1 MVTQL
6 QILNYKKSLV
16 LKNRFRKYLP
26 VVVDIETGGFDPASN
41 AILEIA
47 ITLIEE
53 ENKKLI
59 VGETFRHH
67 IIPFEG
73 SIVEKESLEFTKIN
87 LDHPLRNAVT
97 ESEALNDLFKIINKA
112 KNKYECSRAILVG
125 HNAHFDNSFLTES
138 LKRNNIKKTPFHKFS
153 VIDTVSLG
161 VLATG
166 QTVLARIC
174 DKLNIDYDNDEA
186 HSAAYDTVVTAQVF
200 CSILNKY
207 DS

>member
-1 MVTQL
+1 M
-6 QILNYKKSLV
+6 

-26 VVVDIETGGFDPASN
+26 VIVDIETGGFDPNTN

-53 ENKKLI
+53 KNNSFI
-59 VGETFRHH
+59 PGNTHRFH
-67 IIPFEG
+67 IKPFEG
-73 SIVEKESLEFTKIN
+73 SVVEKESLEFTKIK
-87 LDHPLRNAVT
+87 LDHPLRNAV
-97 ESEALNDLFKIINKA
+97 EEIEALKDLFKIINVA

-125 HNAHFDNSFLTES
+125 HNAHFDKSFLDAS
-138 LKRNNIKKTPFHKFS
+138 VIRNNIKKTPFHKFS

-174 DKLNIDYDNDEA
+174 EKLSIDYDNDEA
-186 HSAAYDTVVTAQVF
+186 HSAAYDTRVTAEVF
-200 CSILNKY
+200 CKIVNKY
-207 DS
+207 KF

>member
-1 MVTQL
+1 M
-6 QILNYKKSLV
+6 

-26 VVVDIETGGFDPASN
+26 VVVDIETGGFDPEEN

-53 ENKKLI
+53 DDNVYK

-67 IIPFEG
+67 IEPFEG
-73 SIVEKESLEFTKIN
+73 SVVEKESLEFTKIK
-87 LDHPLRNAVT
+87 LDHPLRGAI
-97 ESEALNDLFKIINKA
+97 SEKDALNDIFKIINKT

-125 HNAHFDNSFLTES
+125 HNAHFDSSFLKAAV
-138 LKRNNIKKTPFHKFS
+138 KRNNIKKTPFHKFS

-174 DKLNIDYDNDEA
+174 DKLNIDYDNEKA
-186 HSAAYDTVVTAQVF
+186 HSAAYDSDVTAKVL
-200 CSILNKY
+200 CSIINKF
-207 DS
+207 DN

>member
-6 QILNYKKSLV
+6 QIQNYKKSLV

-26 VVVDIETGGFDPASN
+26 VVVDIETGGFDPKIN

-53 ENKKLI
+53 ENDKFYP
-59 VGETFRHH
+59 GETFRHH
-67 IIPFEG
+67 INPFEG
-73 SIVEKESLEFTKIN
+73 SIVEKESLDFTKIK
-87 LDHPLRNAVT
+87 LDHPLRNAVD
-97 ESEALNDLFKIINKA
+97 EQEALNDLFKIINKT

-125 HNAHFDNSFLTES
+125 HNAHFDKSFLDAS
-138 LKRNNIKKTPFHKFS
+138 VIRNNIKKTPFHKFS

-174 DKLNIDYDNDEA
+174 EHLSVNYDNDEA
-186 HSAAYDTVVTAQVF
+186 HSAAYDTGVTAEVF
-200 CSILNKY
+200 CKIVNSFDN
-207 DS
+207 

>member
-1 MVTQL
+1 ML
-6 QILNYKKSLV
+6 KS
-16 LKNRFRKYLP
+16 RFRKYLP
-26 VVVDIETGGFDPASN
+26 VVVDIETGGFDPDTN

-53 ENKKLI
+53 RNNKLV
-59 VGETFRHH
+59 VGETHRHH
-67 IIPFEG
+67 ITPFEG
-73 SIVEKESLEFTKIN
+73 SVVEKESLEFTKIK
-87 LDHPLRNAVT
+87 LDHPLRVSV
-97 ESEALNDLFKIINKA
+97 SEIDALNDLFKIINKT

-125 HNAHFDNSFLTES
+125 HNAHFDSSFLAAAY
-138 LKRNNIKKTPFHKFS
+138 KRNKIKKTPFHKFS

-174 DKLNIDYDNDEA
+174 NELDIDYDNDEA
-186 HSAAYDTVVTAQVF
+186 HSAAYDSDVTAKVF
-200 CSILNKY
+200 CSIVNKY

>member
-1 MVTQL
+1 M
-6 QILNYKKSLV
+6 

-26 VVVDIETGGFDPASN
+26 VVVDIETGGFDPELN

-53 ENKKLI
+53 NDNKFV
-59 VGETFRHH
+59 VGETHRHH
-67 IIPFEG
+67 IIPFKN
-73 SIVEKESLEFTKIN
+73 SIIEKESLEFTKIK
-87 LDHPLRNAVT
+87 LDHPLRNAID
-97 ESEALNDLFKIINKA
+97 EKDAIKDIFKIINKV

-125 HNAHFDNSFLTES
+125 HNAHFDNSFLDAAV
-138 LKRNNIKKTPFHKFS
+138 KRNNIKRTPFHKFS

-174 DKLNIDYDNDEA
+174 DKLEIDYDNDQA
-186 HSAAYDTVVTAQVF
+186 HSAAYDTLVTAKVF
-200 CSILNKY
+200 CSIVNGY
-207 DS
+207 DN

>member
-1 MVTQL
+1 M
-6 QILNYKKSLV
+6 

-26 VVVDIETGGFDPASN
+26 VVVDIETGGFDPELN

-53 ENKKLI
+53 NDNKFV
-59 VGETFRHH
+59 VGETHRHH
-67 IIPFEG
+67 IIPFKN
-73 SIVEKESLEFTKIN
+73 SIIEKESLEFTKIK
-87 LDHPLRNAVT
+87 LDHPLRNAID
-97 ESEALNDLFKIINKA
+97 EKDAIKDIFKIINKV

-125 HNAHFDNSFLTES
+125 HNAHFDKSFLDAAI
-138 LKRNNIKKTPFHKFS
+138 KRNNIKKTPFHKFS

-174 DKLNIDYDNDEA
+174 DKLKIDYDNDQA
-186 HSAAYDTVVTAQVF
+186 HSAAYDTLVTAKVF
-200 CSILNKY
+200 CSFVNSY
-207 DS
+207 DN

>member
-1 MVTQL
+1 M
-6 QILNYKKSLV
+6 

-26 VVVDIETGGFDPASN
+26 VVVDIETGGFDPELN

-53 ENKKLI
+53 QDNKFV
-59 VGETFRHH
+59 VGETYRHH
-67 IIPFEG
+67 INPFQN
-73 SIVEKESLEFTKIN
+73 SIIEKESLDFTKIK
-87 LDHPLRNAVT
+87 LDHPLRNSIDEKDAIK
-97 ESEALNDLFKIINKA
+97 DIFKIINKI

-125 HNAHFDNSFLTES
+125 HNAHFDMSFLDAAM
-138 LKRNNIKKTPFHKFS
+138 KRNNIKKTPFHKFS

-174 DKLNIDYDNDEA
+174 DQLGIDYDNDQA
-186 HSAAYDTVVTAQVF
+186 HSAAYDTLVTAKVF
-200 CSILNKY
+200 CAIFNSY
-207 DS
+207 DN

>member
-1 MVTQL
+1 M
-6 QILNYKKSLV
+6 

-26 VVVDIETGGFDPASN
+26 VVVDIETGGFDPELN

-53 ENKKLI
+53 NDNKFV
-59 VGETFRHH
+59 VGETLRHH
-67 IIPFEG
+67 IIPFKN
-73 SIVEKESLEFTKIN
+73 SIIEKESLEFTKIK
-87 LDHPLRNAVT
+87 LDHPLRNAID
-97 ESEALNDLFKIINKA
+97 EKDAIKDIFKIINKV

-125 HNAHFDNSFLTES
+125 HNAHFDNSFLDAAI
-138 LKRNNIKKTPFHKFS
+138 KRNNIKRTPFHKFS

-174 DKLNIDYDNDEA
+174 DKLEIDYDNDQA
-186 HSAAYDTVVTAQVF
+186 HSAAYDTLVTAKVF
-200 CSILNKY
+200 CSIVNGY
-207 DS
+207 DN